1 MGQRMKTTTGRI
13 DRRKWLIALTVGAL
27 SISSLVVAFIVARD
41 VADKKLWLH
50 DASPDGR
57 FNILFSFP
65 GRQYSAGDAVS
76 FGITCGRES
85 KVIEDRLEVWLM
97 AGTSLGPGIA
107 FWASGY
113 VSTWM
118 PGMTIGLSVGKYA
131 VGVEV
136 TVTIKIIANDSFM
149 VCIGGTW
156 TDEYPCWTM
165 GTEVTGL
172 RLSGDGFSGQ
182 NIDFYIDDI
191 DLSWTPDVDETFDAL
206 PFGEDVLTAATT
218 WASYPDD
225 IADGNTILHEVSNL
239 SGVYLFTWLPVS
251 VFFAFTAFLAAFG
264 GRLFT
269 ALRRGGYMRLLNIVI
284 RGRHVH
290 HWIFAAASI
299 VVYLFVMIQ
308 FCAFPR
314 VAIDI
319 AGPLGFLCGL
329 FLEGI
334 AYPDAFTFKARSPGG
349 GDEHQQPGKEC

>member
-1 MGQRMKTTTGRI
+1 MKTTTSRI
-13 DRRKWLIALTVGAL
+13 DRRNRRIVLIVGTL
-27 SISSLVVAFIVARD
+27 CISSLAVAFIVDRD

-65 GRQYSAGDAVS
+65 GRQYSAGDTVS

-85 KVIEDRLEVWLM
+85 KVFEDRLEVWLM

-118 PGMTIGLSVGKYA
+118 PGMVIGLGVGNYA
-131 VGVEV
+131 IGVEV
-136 TVTIKIIANDSFM
+136 AVTIKIVANNSFM

-156 TDEYPCWTM
+156 TGEYPCWTM

-182 NIDFYIDDI
+182 NLDFYIDDI
-191 DLSWTPDVDETFDAL
+191 DLSWTPGVDETFDTL
-206 PFGEDVLTAATT
+206 PLGEDVFTAATT

-225 IADGNTILHEVSNL
+225 LANGNTILHEVSNL

-251 VFFAFTAFLAAFG
+251 AFFAFTAFLAAFV

-269 ALRRGGYMRLLNIVI
+269 ALRRGGYTRQLHIVI

-290 HWIFAAASI
+290 HWIFAAAGI
-299 VVYLFVMIQ
+299 VVYLLVMMQ

-334 AYPDAFTFKARSPGG
+334 TYQDAFTFKARSPGG
-349 GDEHQQPGKEC
+349 DEHQQLGKEG